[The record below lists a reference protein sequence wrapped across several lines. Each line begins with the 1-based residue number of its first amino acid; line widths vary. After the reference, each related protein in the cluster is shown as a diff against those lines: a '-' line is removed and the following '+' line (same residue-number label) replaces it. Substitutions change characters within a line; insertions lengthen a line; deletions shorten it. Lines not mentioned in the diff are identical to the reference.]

1 MKKIVFITLFIL
13 ISVASA
19 ILGYNYG
26 SIRSLY
32 VARKNPAKIE
42 IINKDN
48 SRSGQD
54 FSLFWDIWDKLVN
67 RYLERPVDQQKLL
80 EGAISGVEKSLGS
93 TESANNSL

>member
-1 MKKIVFITLFIL
+1 
-13 ISVASA
+13 
-19 ILGYNYG
+19 
-26 SIRSLY
+26 
-32 VARKNPAKIE
+32 
-42 IINKDN
+42 NKDN

-54 FSLFWDIWDKLVN
+54 FSLFWDVWDKLVD